1 MLRRKPS
8 TGKNFMTLKSTKD
21 QARTRLLLTLWELG
35 GTGTAVKKSELLEKT
50 KRKGETSGDYQEFF
64 EELNEKGA
72 IALRKEKQ
80 TVLVSG
86 AADAIA
92 NLLQIGLQ
100 DEEFEFKA
108 NVGKNRANALLRLI
122 RVLGQTASAPVVQ
135 PVVAKTISSYEEFKP
150 VALEV
155 FDRLNRDFNMDN
167 LVPIYR
173 IRREIGDRV
182 ARSQF
187 NEWLFS
193 MQSDDI
199 FQLLEESVEDAA
211 PDKIEDSVTTK
222 LGKLRCYVKRLSA

>member
-1 MLRRKPS
+1 
-8 TGKNFMTLKSTKD
+8 MTLKSTKD

-35 GTGTAVKKSELLEKT
+35 GTGTEVKKSELLEKT

-64 EELNEKGA
+64 EELSEKGA

-80 TVLVSG
+80 TVLVSS

-100 DEEFEFKA
+100 DEDFEFKA

-122 RVLGQTASAPVVQ
+122 RALGQGSSAPVTQVI
-135 PVVAKTISSYEEFKP
+135 PAKAMSSYEEFKP

-182 ARSQF
+182 TRPQF
-187 NEWLFS
+187 DEWLLDL
-193 MQSDDI
+193 QANDI
-199 FQLLEESVEDAA
+199 LQLLEGSVEDSA
-211 PDKIEDSVTTK
+211 PDKIEDSITTRVS
-222 LGKLRCYVKRLSA
+222 GLRCYAKRLDF

>member
-1 MLRRKPS
+1 
-8 TGKNFMTLKSTKD
+8 MTLKSTKD

-35 GTGTAVKKSELLEKT
+35 GTGTEVKKSELLEKT

-64 EELNEKGA
+64 EELSEKGA

-80 TVLVSG
+80 TVLVSSK
-86 AADAIA
+86 ADAIA

-100 DEEFEFKA
+100 DEDFEFKA

-122 RVLGQTASAPVVQ
+122 RALGQGSPTPVAQAV
-135 PVVAKTISSYEEFKP
+135 PAKTISSYEEFKP

-173 IRREIGDRV
+173 IRREIGARV
-182 ARSQF
+182 TRSQF
-187 NEWLFS
+187 NDWLME
-193 MQSDDI
+193 MQGDNI
-199 FQLLEESVEDAA
+199 LQLQGGSVEDSA
-211 PDKIEDSVTTK
+211 PDKIEDSISNS
-222 LGKLRCYVKRLSA
+222 LGKLRCYAKRLA

>member
-1 MLRRKPS
+1 
-8 TGKNFMTLKSTKD
+8 MTLKSTQD

-35 GTGTAVKKSELLEKT
+35 STGTEVKKSELLEKT

-64 EELNEKGA
+64 EELSEKGA

-80 TVLVSG
+80 TVLVSSK
-86 AADAIA
+86 ADAIA

-100 DEEFEFKA
+100 DEDFEFKT

-122 RVLGQTASAPVVQ
+122 RALGQGSPTPVAQAV
-135 PVVAKTISSYEEFKP
+135 PAKTISSYEEFKP

-182 ARSQF
+182 TRSDF
-187 NEWLFS
+187 NTWLLK
-193 MQSDDI
+193 MQTGDLV
-199 FQLLEESVEDAA
+199 QLQGGSVEDSAL
-211 PDKIEDSVTTK
+211 DKIEDSITTEIS
-222 LGKLRCYVKRLSA
+222 GLRCYAKRLA

>member
-1 MLRRKPS
+1 
-8 TGKNFMTLKSTKD
+8 MTLKSTKD

-35 GTGTAVKKSELLEKT
+35 GTGTAVKKSELLDKT

-64 EELNEKGA
+64 EELSEKGA

-80 TVLVSG
+80 TVLVSS

-122 RVLGQTASAPVVQ
+122 RALGQGASAPVAQ
-135 PVVAKTISSYEEFKP
+135 PVAAKTISSYEEFKP

-182 ARSQF
+182 TRSQF
-187 NEWLFS
+187 NDWLFS

-222 LGKLRCYVKRLSA
+222 LGKLRCYVKRLPA